1 MRSQKFLR
9 QKLSVL
15 TSNTDK
21 KEFKNLLAH
30 KIKRHPFAGQFGVKA
45 EVIRQFLYAKVSLLN
60 DPSEVA
66 ENTVIIDGYVDDLTS
81 ENYEA
86 FLTGE
91 LHSWIDFFCKKD
103 YIYLRP
109 KLYYQNGSQSLLET
123 SVCYF
128 QWSFKALG
136 ATVWDCFK
144 VAIFF
149 YLNFF
154 HKLLNGTAFRRA
166 VKRYFFYLF
175 CQCNSPKIM
184 QRLSASHQEY
194 LTFILRGGCLPFSL

>member
-81 ENYEA
+81 ENYKA
-86 FLTGE
+86 SLPGE
-91 LHSWIDFFCKKD
+91 LHSKCEFFYKKD
-103 YIYLRP
+103 YIYFRP
-109 KLYYQNGSQSLLET
+109 KLCSVTKTGFHEALLCVTCNGVLKYN
-123 SVCYF
+123 C
-128 QWSFKALG
+128 G
-136 ATVWDCFK
+136 ATV
-144 VAIFF
+144 V
-149 YLNFF
+149 
-154 HKLLNGTAFRRA
+154 
-166 VKRYFFYLF
+166 
-175 CQCNSPKIM
+175 
-184 QRLSASHQEY
+184 
-194 LTFILRGGCLPFSL
+194 